1 MSQHFLGEIQ
11 WSEVNPTFPQKKLKF
26 LVNVVKR
33 KNQTPDPIVLSVT
46 QNGIVLKDIV
56 SGVGQQSSDYTKY
69 QTVEKGDFVMNH
81 MDLLTGYVDISS
93 YEGVTSPD
101 YRVFQITDKEV
112 LPEYLLKLFQCFYLL
127 KIFYGYGQ
135 GVSMFGRW
143 RFVDI
148 NFQNFKIP
156 TPTKDQQEII
166 LGLVETEEKNYFTLI
181 TQIEEQTR
189 LYKRYSQSFIDNSY
203 QELIKNKNTQMT
215 KLKYISKFVTGNSL
229 NSKQKNKFSQHSE
242 DHYPYVSTEN
252 IDMKKEEINYEGKY
266 KIPMTETK
274 FSVCPK
280 DTILFCTEGGSY
292 GKKFQITDREV
303 CFVNKLCSIQSGLN
317 SEFLYNFFKTTIFK
331 NDYYPRRNGLIEGVN
346 MFEMGEIKIP
356 VVSTE
361 KQKHLVEEI
370 NQKLGKLNLM
380 VLKMNKLKELLTNLH
395 YKKTLQLLIGNH

>member
-11 WSEVNPTFPQKKLKF
+11 WSGVNPTFPQKKLKF

-93 YEGVTSPD
+93 YDGVTSPD
-101 YRVFQITDKEV
+101 YRVFQITDKEL
-112 LPEYLLKLFQCFYLL
+112 LPEYLLKLFWCFYQL

-166 LGLVETEEKNYFTLI
+166 LGLVEKEEKNYFTQV

-189 LYKRYSQSFIDNSY
+189 LYKRYIQSFIDHSY
-203 QELIKNKNTQMT
+203 QELVKNKNTQMT
-215 KLKYISKFVTGNSL
+215 KLKYISKFIPGNSL
-229 NSKQKNKFSQHSE
+229 NTKQKNKFSQHSE

-266 KIPMTETK
+266 KIPVTETK
-274 FSVCPK
+274 FNVCPK

-303 CFVNKLCSIQSGLN
+303 CFVNKLCSIQSGLDP
-317 SEFLYNFFKTTIFK
+317 EFLYNFFKTTIFK
-331 NDYYPRRNGLIEGVN
+331 NDYYPRRNGLIGGVN
-346 MFEMGEIKIP
+346 RFEMGEIKVP
-356 VVSTE
+356 VVSIE
-361 KQKHLVEEI
+361 KQKHLVEEL
-370 NQKLGKLNLM
+370 NQRLGKLNLI
-380 VLKMNKLKELLTNLH
+380 VLKKNQLKELLTNLH
-395 YKKTLQLLIGNH
+395 YKKTLQLLTGNH